1 MLYGT
6 ECWVVKKQHI
16 HKISVVEM
24 RMSKWIGGNIMK
36 DRMLNEEIC
45 LKIDVAP
52 IDEKMRESHLIWFR
66 HVQRIVIN
74 APVRKEYID

>member
-16 HKISVVEM
+16 HKMSVVEM

-45 LKIDVAP
+45 LKIDVAS
-52 IDEKMRESHLIWFR
+52 IDEKMRESHLIWLDMF
-66 HVQRIVIN
+66 
-74 APVRKEYID
+74 KG